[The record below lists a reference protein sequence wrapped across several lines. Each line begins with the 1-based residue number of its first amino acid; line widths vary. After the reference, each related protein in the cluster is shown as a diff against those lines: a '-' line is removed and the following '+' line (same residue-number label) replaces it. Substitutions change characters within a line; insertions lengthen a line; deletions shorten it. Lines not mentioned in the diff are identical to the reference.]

1 MHPLLRYA
9 HCSALCYEGDADIA
23 TGLAALGLQLVGQGT
38 DPTKWVY
45 HGPKGTLAYAA
56 IDDTTLVISI
66 RGSCNRPNFE
76 TDADCFKV
84 PFALFYGCLI
94 HKGFHDDTMAL
105 WNWVCTIIQMFQNNK
120 GTLRCIVFDG
130 HSLGAAIA
138 EALTVAAWLSVGIA
152 PISAYLYG
160 CPRVGGRAYHAK
172 VKERLARYPDSI
184 TAHMGFPD
192 PITRLVHADDIV
204 PHLPWW
210 ILGFRHVGKLI
221 RIDDNGDVRSAGHH
235 WWRRLR
241 GYGKRVVADVDFQAV
256 RDHFMNNELPAIE
269 KYVAKLTL
277 PKWPK

>member
-9 HCSALCYEGDADIA
+9 RCAALCYESDADIA
-23 TGLAALGLQLVGQGT
+23 AQLPALGLALVGVGE
-38 DPTKWVY
+38 DATKWVY

-56 IDDTTLVISI
+56 IDEGTLVISV

-84 PFALFYGCLI
+84 PFGLFYGCPI

-105 WNWVCTIIQMFQNNK
+105 WGWVCTVIQLFQRNK

-130 HSLGAAIA
+130 HSLGAALA
-138 EALTVAAWLSVGIA
+138 QALTVAAWLHVGVA
-152 PISAYLYG
+152 AISAYLYG

-172 VKERLARYPDSI
+172 VKNHLSAYPVFIAAR
-184 TAHMGFPD
+184 MGFPD

-210 ILGFRHVGKLI
+210 LLGFRHVGKLI
-221 RIDDNGDVRSAGHH
+221 RIDDDGNTRTVIHH
-235 WWRRLR
+235 WWRRLL
-241 GYGKRVVADVDFQAV
+241 GYGKRVVADVDFQGV

-269 KYVAKLTL
+269 KYVARLASGAK
-277 PKWPK
+277 P